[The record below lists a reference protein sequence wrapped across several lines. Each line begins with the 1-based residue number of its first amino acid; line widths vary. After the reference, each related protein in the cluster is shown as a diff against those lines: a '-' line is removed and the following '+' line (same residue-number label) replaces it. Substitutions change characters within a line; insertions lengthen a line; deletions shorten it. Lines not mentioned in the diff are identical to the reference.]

1 MWLPGKAHTVVAGEG
16 RQVDLGN
23 VTMRVL
29 AVDGEPS
36 DSFTLAEFSGGA
48 GAWTV
53 PHLHRSFEESFF
65 ILDGSFTFTVADE
78 AIAATPSTYV
88 LVPRNTAHTIC
99 AGEGGGRLLT
109 LMVPG
114 GLEGMFF
121 ELGALSPDAI
131 TDVTIRREISSRYDS
146 VPVLAQS

>member
-1 MWLPGKAHTVVAGEG
+1 
-16 RQVDLGN
+16 
-23 VTMRVL
+23 MRVL
-29 AVDGEPS
+29 AVDEEPS

-65 ILDGSFTFTVADE
+65 ILDGSFTLTVADE
-78 AIAATPSTYV
+78 AIAATPGTYV

-114 GLEGMFF
+114 GSR
-121 ELGALSPDAI
+121 ACSSNSVRCRRTPSP
-131 TDVTIRREISSRYDS
+131 TSRSAAKYPPATTPS
-146 VPVLAQS
+146 PS